1 MDKYKN
7 TQTTVSHKEFDC
19 QIYLHSKHKNP
30 KHKHKNLFLKKR
42 ILLRQALILKK
53 YAL

>member
-1 MDKYKN
+1 MDKYQN

-30 KHKHKNLFLKKR
+30 LFLKKR